1 MTYEIIQNSIM
12 VYLCVI
18 NQFPKEKETH
28 GITIFRK
35 GKIMCNLK
43 KLLLSTRGDTVV
55 QEDIF
60 QKLNAIMTNFP
71 NNTIYI

>member
-1 MTYEIIQNSIM
+1 
-12 VYLCVI
+12 
-18 NQFPKEKETH
+18 
-28 GITIFRK
+28 
-35 GKIMCNLK
+35 MCNLK
-43 KLLLSTRGDTVV
+43 KLLLSTRGDTAV